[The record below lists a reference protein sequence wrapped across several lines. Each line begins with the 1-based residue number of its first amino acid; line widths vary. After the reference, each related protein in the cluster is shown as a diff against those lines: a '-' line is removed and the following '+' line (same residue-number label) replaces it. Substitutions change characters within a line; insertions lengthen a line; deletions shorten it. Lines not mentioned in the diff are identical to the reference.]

1 MEFFVLKEIYESA
14 NDLQA
19 DMDQHNRNARS
30 NRTSYLLLLDIF
42 KIFLWISILKSK
54 VCYAH
59 FHYVLSF
66 YHLGDNNISE
76 KIPNSVSIVRLH
88 IPSGLNVIY
97 FCKYI
102 WNHEFIS
109 I

>member
-1 MEFFVLKEIYESA
+1 MNLLMIYKQIWINIIAMQDQTELRICFYWIYLKFF
-14 NDLQA
+14 
-19 DMDQHNRNARS
+19 
-30 NRTSYLLLLDIF
+30 F
-42 KIFLWISILKSK
+42 WISILKSK
-54 VCYAH
+54 VYYAH

-66 YHLGDNNISE
+66 YYLGDNNISE
-76 KIPNSVSIVRLH
+76 KIPNSASILRLH